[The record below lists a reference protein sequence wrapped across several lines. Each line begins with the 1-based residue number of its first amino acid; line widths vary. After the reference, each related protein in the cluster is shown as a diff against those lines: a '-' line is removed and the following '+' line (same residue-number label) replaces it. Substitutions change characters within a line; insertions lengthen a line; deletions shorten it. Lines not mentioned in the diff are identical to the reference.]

1 MLIYVCLFK
10 LCQYVH
16 PTKTLLHDCD
26 TVAQGGYNKADKED
40 NCQFVLCH
48 STFHTGI
55 SHHRLL
61 PNVVLKAMKGTPTH
75 NAHMPMGR
83 NTNTIP

>member
-1 MLIYVCLFK
+1 MYTPQK
-10 LCQYVH
+10 LCCTIV
-16 PTKTLLHDCD
+16 TLWHK
-26 TVAQGGYNKADKED
+26 GGYNKAEKEGG
-40 NCQFVLCH
+40 CQFVLCH